1 MKKNLK
7 YTKKNIRQECLLA
20 CFQKQKKKT
29 NNNIN
34 NGDSIISPLL

>member
-1 MKKNLK
+1 MKKK
-7 YTKKNIRQECLLA
+7 FEIYKKNIRQECLLA
-20 CFQKQKKKT
+20 CFHKQKKT